1 VKQQIILAG
10 SGLLLISA
18 LFFWG
23 PTVAEKSNIAANTE
37 KPAAN
42 YNVERTI
49 ALAKASLSPARQ
61 NYLSLLENNVTRGD
75 VATQQLNAARQLA
88 AFWKD
93 SLKLLEPY
101 LFYLSKAAK
110 LENSEKSLTFAA
122 QFTLDAVRS
131 EPADS
136 IRNWKSA
143 QAIELFEKA
152 IQLNPGNDSLKVG
165 LGSCYI
171 FGKAIA
177 GTNGADAMK
186 GVGILREVITKD
198 STNMQAQLVLAVGG
212 YVSGQYDKAIPRLLK
227 VVKAEPN
234 NLEALTFLA
243 DSYAASGQNAEAI
256 KWYTAAKRM
265 FNDPRYIKEVDERI
279 KQLKQQLR

>member
-1 VKQQIILAG
+1 VKQQIILAA
-10 SGLLLISA
+10 SGVLLTGA
-18 LFFWG
+18 LFFFG
-23 PTVAEKSNIAANTE
+23 ATTTKKPDTAATMAAQPASFDIEKAILLE
-37 KPAAN
+37 KGRLN
-42 YNVERTI
+42 
-49 ALAKASLSPARQ
+49 LARQ
-61 NYLSLLENNVTRGD
+61 EYVTTLENNVTRGD
-75 VATQQLNAARQLA
+75 VAGQQLKAANDLA

-93 SLKLLEPY
+93 SARQLEPY

-122 QFTLDAVRS
+122 RFTLDAARS

-136 IRNWKSA
+136 IRNWKAA

-152 IQLNPGNDSLKVG
+152 IELNPANDSLKVG

-171 FGKAIA
+171 YGKAIN
-177 GTNGADAMK
+177 GSNGADAMK
-186 GVGILREVITKD
+186 GVGILREVIAKD
-198 STNMQAQLVLAVGG
+198 STNMQAQMVLAVGG

-227 VVKAEPN
+227 VVKAEPT

-256 KWYTAAKRM
+256 KWYTAAKGV
-265 FNDPRYIKEVDERI
+265 FNNPQYVKEVDDRI
-279 KQLKQQLR
+279 RQLKQQLR

>member
-10 SGLLLISA
+10 SGLLLILA
-18 LFFWG
+18 LVFWG
-23 PTVAEKSNIAANTE
+23 PTVAEKSKTAVNTE
-37 KPAAN
+37 KPAAI
-42 YNVERTI
+42 YNVERDI

-61 NYLSLLENNVTRGD
+61 NYVSLLENSVTRGD

-88 AFWKD
+88 TFWKD

-171 FGKAIA
+171 FGKAITGA
-177 GTNGADAMK
+177 NGADAMK

-227 VVKAEPN
+227 VVNAEPN

-243 DSYAASGQNAEAI
+243 DSYAASGRNAEAI
-256 KWYTAAKRM
+256 KWYTAAKQL
-265 FNDPRYIKEVDERI
+265 FKDPRYTKEVDERI
-279 KQLKQQLR
+279 KQLRQQLR